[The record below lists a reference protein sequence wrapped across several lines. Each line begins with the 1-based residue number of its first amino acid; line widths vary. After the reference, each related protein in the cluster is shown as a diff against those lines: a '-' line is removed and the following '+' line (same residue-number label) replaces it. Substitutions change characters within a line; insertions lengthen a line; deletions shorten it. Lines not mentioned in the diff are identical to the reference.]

1 MWATVG
7 TKISASFK
15 IQKKIVTTKH
25 VLLKNVLKDT
35 REAADLEING
45 KEEIAVNLFR
55 KKKILTVTYLVLK
68 HRLRA

>member
-1 MWATVG
+1 M
-7 TKISASFK
+7 SASLN
-15 IQKKIVTTKH
+15 IKKKSVTTKH

-55 KKKILTVTYLVLK
+55 KKKISTKLI
-68 HRLRA
+68 R